1 MTEAAEQTR
10 AGGRRGD
17 PKFVTALSRG
27 LALLAAFRSGDGA
40 LGNTELARR
49 TRLPKPTVTRLTY
62 TLCKLG
68 YLLQDGPG
76 GPYRLGA
83 EVLTLGYGAL
93 AATDIR
99 ERAARELERL
109 CESDNPNVAAA
120 LGERQGLSV
129 IYLVTHRKPGSVAL
143 AFHPGGRV
151 PLFHSAIGRASLM
164 ALPADRQEA
173 LLEDAQR
180 AAADAE
186 AQGAAPDAEARAR
199 LAHGLARARADHAA
213 HGWCGS
219 FGEWRKEIN
228 GIAAPVPGAEGAPGY
243 AVNVGGFSFLN
254 PADELIARHAPRLAE
269 TVRALALSPA
279 ADD

>member
-1 MTEAAEQTR
+1 MTEAAEKTGQ
-10 AGGRRGD
+10 RGD

-68 YLLQDGPG
+68 YLVQDGPG

-173 LLEDAQR
+173 LLDEAQR
-180 AAADAE
+180 AAA
-186 AQGAAPDAEARAR
+186 DAEARAR
-199 LAHGLARARADHAA
+199 LAHGLARARADYAA

-269 TVRALALSPA
+269 TVRALALSPV